1 MRLFVMMLAIAAAAV
16 PAAAQPGQQRSLS
29 CNDRNNNSRTVSHCE
44 MREQNVG
51 FAGRLTV
58 DGGMNGGVT
67 IKGWDNGGV
76 LVRARVE
83 AQGEDEATARS
94 MVAQVNVSV
103 SAGLVNATGPET
115 TRGHGW
121 SVSYEVFVPRQGD
134 LNLKAHN
141 GGISISDVRGNIEF
155 QTVNGGV
162 SLNRLAGEVSGQTQ
176 NGGVTVEL
184 AGVRWD
190 GNKFDVRTSNGGVN
204 VSMPEN
210 YSAHLETATVN
221 GHLNVAFPMTVR
233 GEIGQRLSTDIG
245 SGGPTIHVET
255 TNGGVNIKKASM

>member
-1 MRLFVMMLAIAAAAV
+1 MKIFVMGLATMLVAL
-16 PAAAQPGQQRSLS
+16 PAMAQRGERALS
-29 CNDRNNNSRTVSHCE
+29 CNDRNNSSSYVSHCE

-58 DGGMNGGVT
+58 DGGMNGGVS
-67 IKGWDNGGV
+67 IKGWDQGGV
-76 LVRARVE
+76 LVRAKVE
-83 AQGEDEATARS
+83 AQGEDDSTARA
-94 MVAQVNVSV
+94 MVAQVRVDV
-103 SAGLVNATGPET
+103 SAGQVSATGPDQS
-115 TRGHGW
+115 RGHGW

-134 LNLKAHN
+134 LNIKANN

-162 SLNRLAGEVSGQTQ
+162 SLRRLAGEVQGQTQ
-176 NGGVTVEL
+176 NGGLTVEL
-184 AGVRWD
+184 AGTRWD

-210 YSAHLETATVN
+210 YSAHLETGTVN
-221 GHLNVAFPMTVR
+221 GHLNVAFPMTVH
-233 GEIGQRLSTDIG
+233 GEIGRRLSTDIG

-255 TNGGVNIKKASM
+255 TNGGVNINKASM